1 MSDEATKRMAE
12 YLKSGA
18 TMLSE
23 ECPNCHVPL
32 FRLKG
37 EVLCPKCGARVILVK
52 SDEEMV
58 AARTPIVLEDVEET
72 VVMKIRELNDMLKR
86 ERDLEELDQ
95 LGSLLSTWLDVL
107 GKVREIRR
115 RGTSGSTGERLSK

>member
-1 MSDEATKRMAE
+1 MSDEVTKKMAD
-12 YLKSGA
+12 YLKRGA

-32 FRLKG
+32 FRFRG
-37 EVLCPKCGARVILVK
+37 ETLCPKCGARVILVK

-58 AARTPIVLEDVEET
+58 AARTPIILEDVEET
-72 VVMKIRELNDMLKR
+72 VVRKIRELNDVLKR
-86 ERDLEELDQ
+86 ETDVEELGQ

-107 GKVREIRR
+107 GKIREIRR
-115 RGTSGSTGERLSK
+115 RGLEERPSK